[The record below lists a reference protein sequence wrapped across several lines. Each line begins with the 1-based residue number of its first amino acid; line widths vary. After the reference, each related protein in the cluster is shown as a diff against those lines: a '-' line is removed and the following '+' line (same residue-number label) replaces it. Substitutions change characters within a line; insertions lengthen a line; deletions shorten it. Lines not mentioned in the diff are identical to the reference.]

1 MISFLLPTTLPKVKV
16 TVVTPA
22 PAPAVVAVSQSR
34 DDTGLRTS
42 PVKPP
47 PLSREVMTR
56 RFVQYHNEL
65 LRRRR
70 WQQQVLQQ
78 QRQGSGLLSD
88 MFRSF
93 TDMFG

>member
-1 MISFLLPTTLPKVKV
+1 MKV

-22 PAPAVVAVSQSR
+22 PAPAPVVVAVSQSR
-34 DDTGLRTS
+34 DDAGLRTS

-47 PLSREVMTR
+47 LSREMMTR

-70 WQQQVLQQ
+70 WQQQQ
-78 QRQGSGLLSD
+78 QRQQQDTGLLSN

>member
-1 MISFLLPTTLPKVKV
+1 MKV

-22 PAPAVVAVSQSR
+22 PAPAPVVVAVSQSR

-47 PLSREVMTR
+47 LSREMMTR

-70 WQQQVLQQ
+70 WQQQLQQ
-78 QRQGSGLLSD
+78 QDTGLLSN